1 MRGLFFPFLQ
11 IGHYCPNVPVI
22 LVATKKDLRN
32 DDITK
37 RELLKTKQEPV
48 TPEEGYEVAQKIGA
62 HAYLECSAKTKEGVR
77 EVFETATSAALRVK
91 QRGRKK
97 CKVRCSVL

>member
-1 MRGLFFPFLQ
+1 M
-11 IGHYCPNVPVI
+11 PVI

-32 DDITK
+32 DEATK
-37 RELLKTKQEPV
+37 RELFKAKQVPV

-91 QRGRKK
+91 QKRRKR
-97 CKVRCSVL
+97 CKLRCSVL